1 MRAGDDGM
9 RTRLIVR
16 LALAGSVLLPYT
28 AMAQSNAP
36 ADPAASTVPT
46 TADPAPQSTR
56 DEKRKE
62 TIDDTKDVV
71 SQPAKDVG
79 IAKNK
84 IPPSLVE
91 ASNAPYSLAGLK
103 TCRQIADAVRVL
115 DAALGPDYSAGGPNN
130 KVSVGKAAGGAVVNS
145 LIPFR
150 GVVREVSGAA
160 AADRRLTAATQAGFA
175 RRGFLRGVH
184 QTRGCRDAL

>member
-1 MRAGDDGM
+1 MRAGSH
-9 RTRLIVR
+9 RKICIA
-16 LALAGSVLLPYT
+16 ALSMASAALLPCAAT
-28 AMAQSNAP
+28 AQSTAP
-36 ADPAASTVPT
+36 ADPATSPAPA

-79 IAKNK
+79 IAKTK

-91 ASNAPYSLAGLK
+91 ASNAPYSLAGLR

-115 DAALGPDYSAGGPNN
+115 DAALGPDYSAGGPND
-130 KVSVGKAAGGAVVNS
+130 KMSVGKAAGGAVVNS

-160 AADRRLTAATQAGFA
+160 AADRRLAAATQAGFA

-184 QTRGCRDAL
+184 LTRGCKEAL

>member
-1 MRAGDDGM
+1 MQAGHRKILIAVLGM
-9 RTRLIVR
+9 
-16 LALAGSVLLPYT
+16 AGAVLLPH
-28 AMAQSNAP
+28 MAAAQNTAP
-36 ADPAASTVPT
+36 ADPVTSTAPT
-46 TADPAPQSTR
+46 TADPTPQSTR

-79 IAKNK
+79 IAKTK
-84 IPPSLVE
+84 IPPALVE
-91 ASNAPYSLAGLK
+91 ASNAPYSLDGLK
-103 TCRQIADAVRVL
+103 TCRQLADAVRVL
-115 DAALGPDYSAGGPNN
+115 DAALGPDYSAGGPND
-130 KVSVGKAAGGAVVNS
+130 KMSVGKAAGGAVVNS

-160 AADRRLTAATQAGFA
+160 AADRRLAAATQAGFA

>member
-1 MRAGDDGM
+1 MRVGDCRG
-9 RTRLIVR
+9 LFIG
-16 LALAGSVLLPYT
+16 ALSIASATLLPQ
-28 AMAQSNAP
+28 MVWAQSTAP
-36 ADPAASTVPT
+36 ADPTAT
-46 TADPAPQSTR
+46 TAPAPADPPPQATR

-71 SQPAKDVG
+71 SQPVKDVG
-79 IAKNK
+79 IVKNK

-115 DAALGPDYSAGGPNN
+115 DAALGPDYPAGGPDD

-150 GVVREVSGAA
+150 GIVREVSGAA
-160 AADRRLTAATQAGFA
+160 AADRRLAEATQAGFA

-184 QTRGCRDAL
+184 QTRGCNDAL

>member
-1 MRAGDDGM
+1 MQAGDHRMLFIATLGM
-9 RTRLIVR
+9 
-16 LALAGSVLLPYT
+16 AGAVLSPHI
-28 AMAQSNAP
+28 AMAQSTAP
-36 ADPAASTVPT
+36 ADPVTTTAPT

-56 DEKRKE
+56 DEKRQA

-71 SQPAKDVG
+71 SQPAKDIG
-79 IAKNK
+79 LAKNK
-84 IPPSLVE
+84 IPPSLIE
-91 ASNAPYSLAGLK
+91 ASDAPYSLDGLR

-115 DAALGPDYSAGGPNN
+115 DAALGPDYSAGGPND

-160 AADRRLTAATQAGFA
+160 AADRRLAAATQAGFA

-184 QTRGCRDAL
+184 QTRGCKEAL